1 MMIRA
6 SFLYSKGGFCVGFEV
21 FGHSGFAE
29 SGLDIV
35 CSAVSCA
42 VQMCCNGI
50 TEIVKADAQIF
61 VDPDKISLRVEKF
74 DEKVQVLLESL
85 RMQIGLLEKDY
96 GENISLLLL
105 EV

>member
-1 MMIRA
+1 MIRA
-6 SFLYSKGGFCVGFEV
+6 KFFYSKDSICVGFEV
-21 FGHSGFAE
+21 CGHSGFAD

-50 TEIVKADAQIF
+50 TEVIGASADVF
-61 VDPDKISLRVEKF
+61 VDSDTVSMKVESD

-85 RMQIGLLEKDY
+85 RMEIGLLE
-96 GENISLLLL
+96 ENYSENVSLCVL

>member
-1 MMIRA
+1 MIKA
-6 SFLYSKGGFCVGFEV
+6 SFLYSKDGFCVGFEV

-50 TEIVKADAQIF
+50 TEIVKADARIF
-61 VDPDKISLRVEKF
+61 VDSEKISLRVENF
-74 DEKVQVLLESL
+74 EPRVQVLLESL

-96 GENISLLLL
+96 SQNISLFLL

>member
-1 MMIRA
+1 MIRA
-6 SFLYSKGGFCVGFEV
+6 GFLYSKGGFCVGFEIS
-21 FGHSGFAE
+21 GHSGFAN
-29 SGLDIV
+29 SGFDIV

-50 TEIVKADAQIF
+50 TEIVKADAQVF
-61 VDPDKISLRVEKF
+61 VDSDKISLRVEKF

>member
-1 MMIRA
+1 MIKA
-6 SFLYSKGGFCVGFEV
+6 KFFYSKDDVCVGFEV
-21 FGHSGFAE
+21 YGHSGFAD
-29 SGLDIV
+29 SGLDVV

-50 TEIVKADAQIF
+50 TEVVGACADIF
-61 VDPDKISLRVEKF
+61 VDSDTVSMKIESD

-85 RMQIGLLEKDY
+85 RMEIGLLE
-96 GENISLLLL
+96 ENYSENVSLCVL

>member
-1 MMIRA
+1 MIRA
-6 SFLYSKGGFCVGFEV
+6 KFFYSKDGICVGFEV
-21 FGHSGFAE
+21 SGHSGFAD

-50 TEIVKADAQIF
+50 TEVIGAGADVFADSDT
-61 VDPDKISLRVEKF
+61 VSMKIESD

-85 RMQIGLLEKDY
+85 RMEIGLLE
-96 GENISLLLL
+96 ENYSENVSLCIL